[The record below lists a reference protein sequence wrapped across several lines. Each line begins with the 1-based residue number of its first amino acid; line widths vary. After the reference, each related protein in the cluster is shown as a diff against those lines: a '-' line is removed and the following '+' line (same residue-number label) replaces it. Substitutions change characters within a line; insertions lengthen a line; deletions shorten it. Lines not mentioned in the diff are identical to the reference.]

1 MTDMKKAHP
10 PYFDY
15 IYLMDSLHEYASRK
29 SKLTTM
35 IKSGEVIK
43 LRRGLFLDGSSTDYS
58 IKTLANKICGPSY
71 ISFEY
76 ALSYY
81 NLIPERVETVTC
93 ASYGKNKNKR
103 FDTPVGSF
111 LYRSIPRA
119 VYPYGITRQ
128 EEGNNPF
135 LIATKEKA
143 LCDTLSKI
151 RGVSSMKAL
160 VVRLFENLR
169 IDGGELSAL
178 NLKDIAFLAPLYR
191 KKILALFLQY
201 LEKEAARA

>member
-1 MTDMKKAHP
+1 MNRPHP
-10 PYFDY
+10 PYYDY
-15 IYLMDSLHEYASRK
+15 IYLMDSLHDYASPK

-35 IKSGEVIK
+35 IRSGEVIK
-43 LRRGLFLDGSSTDYS
+43 LRRGLFLDGSSKDYS
-58 IKTLANKICGPSY
+58 IKTLANKIYGPSY

-76 ALSYY
+76 ALSHY

-103 FDTPVGSF
+103 FDTPLGPF
-111 LYRSIPRA
+111 LYRAIPRA

-128 EEGNNPF
+128 QEGDNPF

-151 RGVSSMKAL
+151 RGVSSMKAFMSM
-160 VVRLFENLR
+160 LFDNLR
-169 IDGGELSAL
+169 IDREELSTL
-178 NLKDIAFLAPLYR
+178 NLKDMAFLAPLYR
-191 KKILALFLQY
+191 KKIVALFLQY
-201 LEKEAARA
+201 LQKEAARA

>member
-1 MTDMKKAHP
+1 MDKLQT

-15 IYLMDSLHEYASRK
+15 IYLMDSLREYASRK

-43 LRRGLFLDGSSTDYS
+43 LRRGLFLDGRSTDYS
-58 IKTLANKICGPSY
+58 IKTLANKVYGPSY

-93 ASYGKNKNKR
+93 ASYGKNKTKR

-111 LYRSIPRA
+111 LYRSIPR
-119 VYPYGITRQ
+119 VIYPYGITRQ
-128 EEGNNPF
+128 EEGSNPF

-160 VVRLFENLR
+160 MVRLFDDLR
-169 IDGGELSAL
+169 IDRGELSEL
-178 NLKDIAFLAPLYR
+178 DLKDIAFLVPLYR
-191 KKILALFLQY
+191 RKVLALFLQY
-201 LEKEAARA
+201 LQKEAARA

>member
-1 MTDMKKAHP
+1 MKAGL

-15 IYLMDSLHEYASRK
+15 IYLIDSLKDYASPK

-35 IKSGEVIK
+35 IKSGEVVR
-43 LRRGLFLDGSSTDYS
+43 LRRGLFLAGDSTSYS
-58 IKTLANKICGPSY
+58 IKTLANKIYGPSY

-93 ASYGKNKNKR
+93 ATCAKNKNKR

-111 LYRSIPRA
+111 LYRSIPKA
-119 VYPYGITRQ
+119 VYPYGIIRK
-128 EEGNNPF
+128 EEGDNPF

-151 RGVSSMKAL
+151 GGIASIETLTSL
-160 VVRLFENLR
+160 LFKNLR
-169 IDGGELSAL
+169 MDREELL
-178 NLKDIAFLAPLYR
+178 TVNMEDMAFLAPLYR
-191 KKILALFLQY
+191 KKILNLFLEY
-201 LEKEAARA
+201 LKTEVSGA

>member
-1 MTDMKKAHP
+1 MTDS

-15 IYLMDSLHEYASRK
+15 IYLMDSLKEYSSPK

-35 IKSGEVIK
+35 IKSGEVIR
-43 LRRGLFLDGSSTDYS
+43 LRRGLFLAGGSSGYS
-58 IKTLANKICGPSY
+58 VKTLANKIYGPSY

-81 NLIPERVETVTC
+81 NMIPERVDNVTS
-93 ASYGKNKNKR
+93 ASFNKNKNRR

-111 LYRSIPRA
+111 LYRSIPQPA
-119 VYPYGITRQ
+119 YPYGIIRQ
-128 EEGNNPF
+128 EEDNNPF

-151 RGVSSMKAL
+151 NGIGSMKAL
-160 VVRLFENLR
+160 ASLLLDNLR
-169 IDGGELSAL
+169 IDREDLFAL
-178 NLKDIAFLAPLYR
+178 NMEDLAFLAPLYR
-191 KKILALFLQY
+191 KKILGLLLKY
-201 LEKEAARA
+201 LEAEARGA

>member
-1 MTDMKKAHP
+1 MEKPHP
-10 PYFDY
+10 PYYDH
-15 IYLMDSLHEYASRK
+15 IYLMDSLHNYASPK

-43 LRRGLFLDGSSTDYS
+43 LRRGLFLNGSSTDYS
-58 IKTLANKICGPSY
+58 IKTLANKIYGPSY

-81 NLIPERVETVTC
+81 NLIPERVETITC

-119 VYPYGITRQ
+119 LYPYGIIRQ

-135 LIATKEKA
+135 LIASKEKA

-151 RGVSSMKAL
+151 RGAGSLKAL
-160 VVRLFENLR
+160 QSVLFENLR
-169 IDGGELSAL
+169 IDREELSFL

-191 KKILALFLQY
+191 KKIVALFLLY
-201 LEKEAARA
+201 LKKEASLA

>member
-1 MTDMKKAHP
+1 MKKAHT
-10 PYFDY
+10 PYLDY
-15 IYLMDSLHEYASRK
+15 IYLMDSLHNYASPK

-43 LRRGLFLDGSSTDYS
+43 LRRGLFLDSSKDYS
-58 IKTLANKICGPSY
+58 VKTLANKIYGPSY

-81 NLIPERVETVTC
+81 KVIPERAETITC
-93 ASYGKNKNKR
+93 ASYGKNKSRR

-111 LYRSIPRA
+111 LYRNIPRA
-119 VYPYGITRQ
+119 AYPYGITRI
-128 EEGNNPF
+128 EEGSNPF

-151 RGVSSMKAL
+151 KGVRSMKAIKGI
-160 VVRLFENLR
+160 LFENLR
-169 IDGGELSAL
+169 IDRAELSTL
-178 NLKDIAFLAPLYR
+178 NINDIAFLAPMYR
-191 KKILALFLQY
+191 RKILALFVQY
-201 LEKEAARA
+201 LEKEAGRA